1 MNKELQDKIARD
13 AATDWCRCFKC
24 DKKLRDC
31 NNVDCQKPNA
41 TCNQWYHAY
50 RGALLAL
57 EDERCKELF
66 KDKAL

>member
-1 MNKELQDKIARD
+1 MSKEVLIEQIARG
-13 AATDWCRCFKC
+13 AANDWCRCFKC

-31 NNVDCQKPNA
+31 NNTDCMKPNA

-57 EDERCKELF
+57 EDKRVESIFKKE
-66 KDKAL
+66 D

>member
-1 MNKELQDKIARD
+1 MNKELQDKIARG

-24 DKKLRDC
+24 DRKVRDSNVRDC
-31 NNVDCQKPNA
+31 HKPNA